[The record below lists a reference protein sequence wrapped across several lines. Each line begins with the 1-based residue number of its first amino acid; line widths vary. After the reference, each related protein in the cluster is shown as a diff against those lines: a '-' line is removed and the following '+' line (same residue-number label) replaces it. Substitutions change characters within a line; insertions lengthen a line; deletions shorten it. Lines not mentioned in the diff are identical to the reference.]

1 MLNTIFRFINRSRF
15 NTFVPSIFNPMNQV
29 KLTICFV
36 LLALFTGACSTS
48 SKIAALKPAA
58 SYSTD
63 IVYAKQLSYAN
74 IPLEIQVADLQN
86 QTNTHLNG
94 LIYDD
99 ANLEDDKVMLKVW
112 KEAPIVIR
120 EENGQLA
127 MELPLKVWAKVK
139 YGIEKFGLSVYDTR
153 EVNLNGVIKLTSAVV
168 VQNWKL
174 VTKTQIQDIDWVE
187 SPSIVI
193 AGKNVPITYLINP
206 VLSVFKGKLSKKV
219 DAAIAESFDIKPYVY
234 SALAQLSKPIEVNPD
249 YKVWVG
255 IQPLALYASPTTVA
269 NKKISFSLGMKAYIE
284 TSVNAQPTLKFDPTQ
299 LNLIP
304 NTLPNTDFSLS
315 VANVI
320 TYANAAALVQ
330 KNFTNQTFSSG
341 KKSVTINSIDLWG
354 KDEQLIVAVGMSGTV
369 NGTFYLS
376 GVPQYDAVKKEVY
389 LNGVDF
395 VFDSKNKLL
404 KTGDWLV
411 HGLIAK
417 KIQESCRFSI
427 ADYLSNGQKIAASYL
442 NGYQPIKGI
451 HVSGNLAVVQPDK
464 IILTPQ
470 AMVAMVNAQGKVS
483 IKVDGLD

>member
-1 MLNTIFRFINRSRF
+1 MK
-15 NTFVPSIFNPMNQV
+15 IFNLAI
-29 KLTICFV
+29 LTACIAT
-36 LLALFTGACSTS
+36 LLSACGTS
-48 SKIAALKPAA
+48 SKIAALKPEP
-58 SYSTD
+58 SYPTA
-63 IVYAKQLSYAN
+63 IVYDKQISYAN

-86 QTNTHLNG
+86 QTNMHLNG
-94 LIYDD
+94 LIYED

-112 KEAPIVIR
+112 KEAPILIR

-153 EVNLNGVIKLTSAVV
+153 EVNLNGVIKLNSAVA

-174 VTKTQIQDIDWVE
+174 STKTQIQDIDWVE

-219 DAAIAESFDIKPYVY
+219 DDAIAQSFDIKPYVY
-234 SALAQLSKPIEVNPD
+234 AALAQLSKPIEVNPD

-255 IQPLALYASPTTVA
+255 MQPTALYASSTTIA
-269 NKKISFSLGMKAYIE
+269 NKKINFTLGMKAYIE
-284 TSVNAQPTLKFDPTQ
+284 TSINAQPTLKFDPSQ
-299 LNLIP
+299 LTLIP
-304 NTLPNTDFSLS
+304 NTLPNTDFNLSL
-315 VANVI
+315 ANVI

-330 KNFTNQTFSSG
+330 KNFNGQTFSSG
-341 KKSVTINSIDLWG
+341 KRSVTINHIDLWG
-354 KDEQLIVAVGMSGTV
+354 KDGQLVVALGMTGTV

-376 GVPQYDAVKKEVY
+376 GVPKYDVLKKEVY
-389 LNGVDF
+389 LEGVDF
-395 VFDSKNKLL
+395 VLDSKNKLL

-427 ADYLSNGQKIAASYL
+427 ADYLSNGQKTAASYL
-442 NGYQPIKGI
+442 NGYQPVKGI
-451 HVSGNLAVVQPDK
+451 HLSGNLSTIQPNQL
-464 IILTPQ
+464 ILTPQ
-470 AMVAMVNAQGKVS
+470 AIVAMVNAKGKLA
-483 IKVDGLD
+483 IRVDGLD